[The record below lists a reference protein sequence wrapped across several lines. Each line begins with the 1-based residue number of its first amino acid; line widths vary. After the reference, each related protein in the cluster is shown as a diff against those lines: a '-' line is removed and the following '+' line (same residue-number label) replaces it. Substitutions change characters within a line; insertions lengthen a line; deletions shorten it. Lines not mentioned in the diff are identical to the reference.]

1 MTTSAVAVIMF
12 ILLFR
17 VTQIYLSVGQLDVS
31 ITGLSLEFW
40 EEIILITCE
49 IITEERAASR
59 KRVNLK
65 LKRSTLGASA
75 KDA

>member
-1 MTTSAVAVIMF
+1 MTTSAVAVIMC

-40 EEIILITCE
+40 EEIILIT
-49 IITEERAASR
+49 
-59 KRVNLK
+59 
-65 LKRSTLGASA
+65 
-75 KDA
+75 